1 MAERK
6 PKVRKV
12 GYITLKLQKD
22 DPDGWVLNVERIDPF
37 GGTPFIQ
44 DYWFEEKGQAQH
56 WFKHIHGNEDI
67 ILLHQHS
74 DLPPI
79 GAYELPGSFA
89 AS

>member
-1 MAERK
+1 MAAGK

-12 GYITLKLQKD
+12 GYITLKLRKD
-22 DPDGWVLNVERIDPF
+22 EPDGWVLSIERIDPF
-37 GGTPFIQ
+37 GGTPFEQ
-44 DYWFEEKGQAQH
+44 DYWFEEKESAEN
-56 WFKHIHGNEDI
+56 WFKTIHGNEDI

-79 GAYELPGSFA
+79 GEYDLPGSFA